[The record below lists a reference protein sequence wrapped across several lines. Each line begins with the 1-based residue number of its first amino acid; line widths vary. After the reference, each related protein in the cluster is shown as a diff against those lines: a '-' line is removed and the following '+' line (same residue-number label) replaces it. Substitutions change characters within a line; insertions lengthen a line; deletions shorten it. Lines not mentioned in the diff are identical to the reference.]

1 MHPISPVR
9 CWRLTVDFKEIAEL
23 IPHRPPFLWVDRV
36 LELQSDQIRAEKEIP
51 ADLELFQGHYP
62 DYPIMPGVLL
72 CEAVFQAGA
81 LLIASDLK
89 AVEND
94 SGAKTVP
101 VLTRINNAKFKR
113 EVKPGDRIEML
124 VRLTEKIGPA
134 WFLHGTLRVNG
145 KVAVKVDFACT
156 LIEDRS

>member
-94 SGAKTVP
+94 SVAKMVP